1 MRIIM
6 KYDISYHVARVL
18 FVPLW
23 EFGRFS
29 LKVDNVIWSFLS
41 PLLPQKT
48 EINNKNY
55 QTTIIFNKSLQLTII
70 FY

>member
-6 KYDISYHVARVL
+6 KYDISHHVARVL
-18 FVPLW
+18 LVPLR

-41 PLLPQKT
+41 PLLPKKT
-48 EINNKNY
+48 EIINKNY